1 MKPRQVDWLT
11 GDTRFDWRALNNVKL
26 PAPPASEELE
36 PPLNP
41 GAPYAL
47 GVIACSA
54 TKLSTAAPAAQLYT
68 GALFRLALA
77 VAKQRCQRVRI
88 LSAKHGVLRLDAV
101 MEPYDL
107 ALASYEKHQ
116 VGWWASLVERAL
128 DGWRG
133 QRVLCLAPASY
144 WRPVFGAGA
153 WERPLVGLGIGQ
165 QKAALKTMLV
175 EG

>member
-11 GDTRFDWRALNNVKL
+11 GDARFDWLALNSVKL
-26 PAPPASEELE
+26 PPLPASEELE

-41 GAPYAL
+41 GAYAL

-54 TKLSTAAPAAQLYT
+54 TKLTTAAPAERLYT
-68 GALFRLALA
+68 GALFRLALS

-88 LSAKHGVLRLDAV
+88 LSAKHGVLRLDTV
-101 MEPYDL
+101 VEPYDVG
-107 ALASYEKHQ
+107 LASYEKHQ
-116 VGWWASLVERAL
+116 VGWWAGLVQRAL

-133 QRVLCLAPASY
+133 QRVLCLASAPY

-165 QKAALKTMLV
+165 QKAVLKAMLAAP
-175 EG
+175 